1 MSSFPYR
8 TMMLN
13 ILLSIITV
21 VISIISCVFGL
32 ALTLS
37 AIDGNQFWP
46 SLVYAS
52 ALWLYG
58 VVMLFM
64 LALSWYKPSYNQVT
78 HTRNLGILIV
88 GIVLVG
94 CFDSA
99 RLSGQELST
108 LLVSSIAV
116 YVAFFT
122 IKRLA
127 LRQH

>member
-1 MSSFPYR
+1 
-8 TMMLN
+8 MLN

-37 AIDGNQFWP
+37 AIDDNQFWP